1 MIIGLLNT
9 MSELTLIFKDIDQG
23 EMKLISS
30 ISKETMVFNTLDIRQ

>member
-9 MSELTLIFKDIDQG
+9 ISELTLILKDSDQG
-23 EMKLISS
+23 GMKLISL